1 MEDIEH
7 KRVAEQ
13 IKELV
18 QIRDSYN
25 YILEGL
31 SEIECNAILTFLCSQ
46 VISGYIT
53 LYE

>member
-25 YILEGL
+25 DLD
-31 SEIECNAILTFLCSQ
+31 
-46 VISGYIT
+46 SGRQNWGRVKT
-53 LYE
+53 SSLMP